1 MPGEID
7 VKKLSIS
14 SKATFV
20 EAVELPEKSFFVG
33 IQYHPE
39 FRSKV
44 GKPNP
49 VFELFVRRVIEKRRN
64 Q

>member
-33 IQYHPE
+33 IQYLPE

-49 VFELFVRRVIEKRRN
+49 VFELSSSES
-64 Q
+64 